1 MTMVDR
7 NEQGIPMR
15 PLGKTGVDV
24 SLLCLGGFHIGR
36 PPEDEAIRI
45 VHTAIYNGITF
56 MDNAWEYNDGESERR
71 MGVALAQDGY
81 RAKAFLMTKNCA
93 HDRTHANSMVK
104 LEESLRRLQ
113 TDHLDLWQIHEVVWS
128 TDPDRIFAPG
138 GAADAMLKAKEQG
151 KVRFIGFTGHKSPA
165 IFRRMLSQ
173 GFPWDTLQMPISVLD
188 AHFNSFQ
195 REILP
200 IAAEQGIGVIGMKS
214 LACGHLFD
222 DPEVLDFPWDLSTYD
237 AAPTSEDIAALGAG
251 LKVSE
256 GGEIDVDSESGRV
269 ISRFLPELQR
279 DLGLIYQ
286 PEHWD
291 ELRLAT
297 WLCRNNGPRGFS
309 RMEFYEPGLLY
320 MCSAGLLNVVLVL
333 NILAVKTDEAPKP
346 AEPDVKTR
354 KSGARK

>member
-1 MTMVDR
+1 MVDR

-222 DPEVLDFPWDLSTYD
+222 DPEVTISAEEAIRYAMTQPISSLCVGVDSMQVLEQDLRVAREFVPMTE
-237 AAPTSEDIAALGAG
+237 AEQIAALDEVYHHSWDGRHEPFKISHDYEGNEARREHG
-251 LKVSE
+251 LPIKVAAA
-256 GGEIDVDSESGRV
+256 D
-269 ISRFLPELQR
+269 
-279 DLGLIYQ
+279 
-286 PEHWD
+286 
-291 ELRLAT
+291 
-297 WLCRNNGPRGFS
+297 
-309 RMEFYEPGLLY
+309 
-320 MCSAGLLNVVLVL
+320 
-333 NILAVKTDEAPKP
+333 
-346 AEPDVKTR
+346 
-354 KSGARK
+354 